1 MNESALLS
9 YLRRR
14 GINNISEKEF
24 ADKLH
29 EFHEKHDMF
38 GKSDTHHKS
47 VVSSIVGGTPSTGSL
62 LSKRSHDF
70 TTPMTDME
78 AKEVVAKMWHYEDD
92 EKDKGE
98 HFSMYKAK
106 EVCEM
111 YKDML
116 PSNVKYP
123 EIYVAINA
131 QYHDY
136 SELFKYWFGHNVD
149 SKIIES
155 ALVFWFGDVD
165 YPHSSKVAK
174 YFKD

>member
-24 ADKLH
+24 TDKLH
-29 EFHEKHDMF
+29 EIM
-38 GKSDTHHKS
+38 GKSEYSSSPKS
-47 VVSSIVGGTPSTGSL
+47 MLSAITGMGPKEQVFHGT
-62 LSKRSHDF
+62 
-70 TTPMTDME
+70 MTESE
-78 AKEVVAKMWHYEDD
+78 AKEVVAKMWHYHHD

-106 EVCEM
+106 EICEM
-111 YKDML
+111 YHDIL

-131 QYHDY
+131 QYHDMG
-136 SELFKYWFGHNVD
+136 ELFKHWFGYNVD
-149 SKIIES
+149 SKLIES

-165 YPHSSKVAK
+165 YPHASKVAK

>member
-1 MNESALLS
+1 MNETALLS

-24 ADKLH
+24 TEKLH
-29 EFHEKHDMF
+29 EIVD
-38 GKSDTHHKS
+38 KSGHTHKS
-47 VVSSIVGGTPSTGSL
+47 IVSSVVGGATSGSFF
-62 LSKRSHDF
+62 KKEHDF
-70 TTPMTDME
+70 SKSMTEAE
-78 AKEVVAKMWHYEDD
+78 AKEVVSKMWHYDDD
-92 EKDKGE
+92 EKEMGE

-111 YKDML
+111 YKDTL
-116 PSNVKYP
+116 PSSVKYP

-136 SELFKYWFGHNVD
+136 SELFKYWFGHHID

-155 ALVFWFGDVD
+155 ALVFWFGDED
-165 YPHSSKVAK
+165 YPHYSKVAK

>member
-24 ADKLH
+24 TDKIH
-29 EFHEKHDMF
+29 EMIS
-38 GKSDTHHKS
+38 KSDTHHKS
-47 VVSSIVGGTPSTGSL
+47 VVSSIVEGTSGSFF
-62 LSKRSHDF
+62 KKGHDF
-70 TTPMTDME
+70 TTSMTDME
-78 AKEVVAKMWHYEDD
+78 AKEVVAKMWHYEDE

-98 HFSMYKAK
+98 HFSMHKAK

-136 SELFKYWFGHNVD
+136 DELFKYWFGHNVD
-149 SKIIES
+149 SKLIES

-165 YPHSSKVAK
+165 YPHASKVAK

>member
-9 YLRRR
+9 YLRRK

-24 ADKLH
+24 TEKLY
-29 EFHEKHDMF
+29 EVV

-47 VVSSIVGGTPSTGSL
+47 VVSSIVGNSSNFFRKSP
-62 LSKRSHDF
+62 DF
-70 TTPMTDME
+70 TVTMTELE
-78 AKEVVAKMWHYEDD
+78 AKEVVAKMWHYEGE

-106 EVCEM
+106 EICEM

-136 SELFKYWFGHNVD
+136 GELFEYWFGHNVD
-149 SKIIES
+149 SKLIES

-165 YPHSSKVAK
+165 YPHASKVAK
-174 YFKD
+174 YFKN

>member
-24 ADKLH
+24 TDKLH
-29 EFHEKHDMF
+29 EMIKPEHSASKSMVAAITGVGHKGVPFH
-38 GKSDTHHKS
+38 
-47 VVSSIVGGTPSTGSL
+47 ST
-62 LSKRSHDF
+62 
-70 TTPMTDME
+70 MTESE
-78 AKEVVAKMWHYEDD
+78 AKEVVEKMWHYCDGD
-92 EKDKGE
+92 KDKGE

-106 EVCEM
+106 EICEM
-111 YKDML
+111 YSDIL

-131 QYHDY
+131 QYHDMG
-136 SELFKYWFGHNVD
+136 ELFKHWFGHNVD
-149 SKIIES
+149 SKLIES

-165 YPHSSKVAK
+165 YPHASKVEK

>member
-1 MNESALLS
+1 MSESALLS

-24 ADKLH
+24 TDKIH
-29 EFHEKHDMF
+29 EMI
-38 GKSDTHHKS
+38 GKSDIQHKS
-47 VVSSIVGGTPSTGSL
+47 MVSSILGSSSTSGFIQ
-62 LSKRSHDF
+62 KKHDF
-70 TTPMTDME
+70 SSPMSDME
-78 AKEVVAKMWHYEDD
+78 AKEVVAKMWHYDGD

-106 EVCEM
+106 EICEM
-111 YKDML
+111 YSDML
-116 PSNVKYP
+116 PSNVNYP
-123 EIYVAINA
+123 EIYVAING

-136 SELFKYWFGHNVD
+136 AELFEHWFGRNID

>member
-14 GINNISEKEF
+14 GINNVSEKEF
-24 ADKLH
+24 TEKIH
-29 EFHEKHDMF
+29 EMIGKHD
-38 GKSDTHHKS
+38 SIHKS
-47 VVSSIVGGTPSTGSL
+47 MISAITGSHNPEH
-62 LSKRSHDF
+62 KSHDF
-70 TTPMTDME
+70 STPMTDME
-78 AKEVVAKMWHYEDD
+78 AKEVVAKMWHYDD
-92 EKDKGE
+92 GEKEKGE

-106 EVCEM
+106 EICEM
-111 YKDML
+111 YKDTL
-116 PSNVKYP
+116 PSHVKYP

-136 SELFKYWFGHNVD
+136 EELFKYWFGHNID

-155 ALVFWFGDVD
+155 ALVFWFGDSD
-165 YPHSSKVAK
+165 YPHHSKVAK

>member
-1 MNESALLS
+1 MNETALLS

-24 ADKLH
+24 TEKLH
-29 EFHEKHDMF
+29 ELTN
-38 GKSDTHHKS
+38 KSDYPHKS
-47 VVSSIVGGTPSTGSL
+47 VVSSIVGSSSL
-62 LSKRSHDF
+62 LGSSSHKSYDFSKS
-70 TTPMTDME
+70 MTDIE
-78 AKEVVAKMWHYEDD
+78 AKEVVAKMWHYDD
-92 EKDKGE
+92 GEKEKGE
-98 HFSMYKAK
+98 HFSMHKAK

-111 YKDML
+111 YDSIL
-116 PSNVKYP
+116 PDTVKYP

-136 SELFKYWFGHNVD
+136 SELFEHWFGHNVD

-155 ALVFWFGDVD
+155 AIVFWFGDVD
-165 YPHSSKVAK
+165 YPHYSKVAK

>member
-24 ADKLH
+24 TDKLH
-29 EFHEKHDMF
+29 EVMKSEHSSSPKSIISAITGLGSKGASFH
-38 GKSDTHHKS
+38 
-47 VVSSIVGGTPSTGSL
+47 GT
-62 LSKRSHDF
+62 
-70 TTPMTDME
+70 MTESE
-78 AKEVVAKMWHYEDD
+78 AKEVVAKMWHYSDE

-106 EVCEM
+106 EICEM
-111 YKDML
+111 YSDIL

-131 QYHDY
+131 QYHDMG
-136 SELFKYWFGHNVD
+136 ELFKHWFGHNVD
-149 SKIIES
+149 SKLIES

-165 YPHSSKVAK
+165 YPHASKVAK

>member
-24 ADKLH
+24 TDKLH
-29 EFHEKHDMF
+29 EMI
-38 GKSDTHHKS
+38 GKSEHSSSPKS
-47 VVSSIVGGTPSTGSL
+47 VISAITGLGHKGTSFHGT
-62 LSKRSHDF
+62 
-70 TTPMTDME
+70 MTESE
-78 AKEVVAKMWHYEDD
+78 AKEVVAKMWHYCDD

-106 EVCEM
+106 EICEM
-111 YKDML
+111 YQDML

-131 QYHDY
+131 QYHDMG
-136 SELFKYWFGHNVD
+136 ELFKHWFGYNVD
-149 SKIIES
+149 SKLIES

-165 YPHSSKVAK
+165 YPHASKVAK

>member
-1 MNESALLS
+1 MNEAALLS

-24 ADKLH
+24 TEKVH
-29 EFHEKHDMF
+29 EITS
-38 GKSDTHHKS
+38 KSLTPHKS
-47 VVSSIVGGTPSTGSL
+47 VVASVLESSSSYESPHHKEVDF
-62 LSKRSHDF
+62 SK
-70 TTPMTDME
+70 PMTEME

-92 EKDKGE
+92 EKEKGE
-98 HFSMYKAK
+98 HFSMHKAK

-111 YKDML
+111 YDSIL
-116 PSNVKYP
+116 PDTVKYT

-136 SELFKYWFGHNVD
+136 EELFKHWFGHNID

-155 ALVFWFGDVD
+155 AIVFWFGDVD
-165 YPHSSKVAK
+165 YPHYSKVSK